1 MANTARN
8 LDIVTVGEVLIDL
21 TQTGVD
27 ERGVRTLA
35 ANPGGAPA
43 NVAVAASRLG
53 AKTAFVG
60 CISKDAFGDSLRE
73 TLEKDG
79 VDTTGLIAHETIPT
93 TLAVVT
99 VNPDGERSFTFYR
112 RPGADICLERAAI
125 PNELI
130 ENAPILHFG
139 SVSLTDDPARSATLE
154 AAKDAKAAGAIITYD
169 PNYRPAL
176 WLSDVEAIQWMRA
189 PLDMV
194 DVLKISD
201 EETHLL
207 SGRTAPDEA
216 AAALCQKGI
225 QLVLVTLGPDGVYY
239 RYEPKDSDIL
249 LTGTVPGFSVTVA
262 DTNGAGDTF
271 FGAFL
276 SKLCK
281 RSRGLKGFSQE
292 ELEEALT
299 FANRAAS
306 LTTSK
311 PGAIPAMPTL
321 DEVEAAL

>member
-1 MANTARN
+1 MAITARN
-8 LDIVTVGEVLIDL
+8 IDIVTVGEVLIDL

-53 AKTAFVG
+53 TKTTFVG
-60 CISKDAFGDSLRE
+60 CIGTDAFGDSLRE

-112 RPGADICLERAAI
+112 RPGADICLERSAI
-125 PNELI
+125 PESLI
-130 ENAPILHFG
+130 ADAPILHFG
-139 SVSLTDDPARSATLE
+139 SVSLTDDPARTATLE

-176 WLSDVEAIQWMRA
+176 WPSEEEAIQWMRA

-201 EETHLL
+201 EETALL
-207 SGRTAPDEA
+207 SGFEAPDA
-216 AAALCQKGI
+216 AAEALTDQGI
-225 QLVLVTLGPDGVYY
+225 RLVLVTLGPDGVYY
-239 RYEPKDSDIL
+239 RYQPEDGEA
-249 LTGTVPGFSVTVA
+249 LTGTVPGFQVTVA

-276 SKLCK
+276 SKLSQ
-281 RSRGLKGFSQE
+281 RENGLDDFE
-292 ELEEALT
+292 ADELEADLT

-321 DEVEAAL
+321 EEVEAAL

>member
-1 MANTARN
+1 MSNTARTID
-8 LDIVTVGEVLIDL
+8 LVTVGEVLIDL

-27 ERGVRTLA
+27 ARGVPTLA

-53 AKTAFVG
+53 TKTAFVG
-60 CISKDAFGDSLRE
+60 CIGNDAFGALLRN
-73 TLEKDG
+73 TLVERSAIPEE
-79 VDTTGLIAHETIPT
+79 LIA
-93 TLAVVT
+93 
-99 VNPDGERSFTFYR
+99 
-112 RPGADICLERAAI
+112 
-125 PNELI
+125 
-130 ENAPILHFG
+130 NAPILHFG
-139 SVSLTDDPARSATLE
+139 SVSLTDDPSRTATLE

-176 WLSDVEAIQWMRA
+176 WLSEEDAVRWMRE
-189 PLDMV
+189 PLGMV

-201 EETHLL
+201 EETTLL
-207 SGRTAPDEA
+207 SGFEAPDA
-216 AAALCQKGI
+216 AAEALTAKGI

-239 RYEPKDSDIL
+239 RYQPKDGGEV
-249 LTGTVPGFSVTVA
+249 LTGTVPGFQVKVA

-281 RSRGLKGFSQE
+281 RENGLAGFTAD
-292 ELEEALT
+292 ELEADLT

-321 DEVEAAL
+321 EEVEAAL

>member
-8 LDIVTVGEVLIDL
+8 IDIVTVGEVLIDL

-53 AKTAFVG
+53 TKTAFVG
-60 CISKDAFGDSLRE
+60 CIGTDAFGDSLRE

-112 RPGADICLERAAI
+112 RPGADICLERSAI
-125 PNELI
+125 PESLI
-130 ENAPILHFG
+130 ADAPILHFG
-139 SVSLTDDPARSATLE
+139 SVSLTDDPARTATLE

-176 WLSDVEAIQWMRA
+176 WMSEEDAIRWMRA

-201 EETHLL
+201 EETALL
-207 SGRTAPDEA
+207 SGYEAPDA
-216 AAALCQKGI
+216 AAEELTDQGI
-225 QLVLVTLGPDGVYY
+225 RLVLVTLGPDGVYY
-239 RYEPKDSDIL
+239 RYQPEDGEA
-249 LTGTVPGFSVTVA
+249 LTGTVPGFKVTVA

-276 SKLCK
+276 SKLSQ
-281 RSRGLKGFSQE
+281 RENGLDDFE
-292 ELEEALT
+292 ADELEADLT

-321 DEVEAAL
+321 EEVEAAL

>member
-1 MANTARN
+1 MSDTARTID
-8 LDIVTVGEVLIDL
+8 LVTVGEVLIDL

-27 ERGVRTLA
+27 ERGVPTLA

-53 AKTAFVG
+53 TKTAFVG
-60 CISKDAFGDSLRE
+60 CIGDDAFGALLRN
-73 TLEKDG
+73 TLENDD
-79 VDTTGLIAHETIPT
+79 VDTSGLVVHETIPT

-99 VNPDGERSFTFYR
+99 VDDSGERSFSFYR

-125 PNELI
+125 PEALI
-130 ENAPILHFG
+130 ANAPILHFG
-139 SVSLTDDPARSATLE
+139 SVSLTDDPSRTATLE
-154 AAKDAKAAGAIITYD
+154 AAKDAKAAGAIVTYD

-176 WLSDVEAIQWMRA
+176 WLSEEDAVRWMRE
-189 PLDMV
+189 PLGMV

-201 EETHLL
+201 EETTLL
-207 SGRTAPDEA
+207 SGFEAPDA
-216 AAALCQKGI
+216 AAEALTAKGI

-239 RYEPKDSDIL
+239 RYQPEDGEV
-249 LTGTVPGFSVTVA
+249 LTGTVPGFKVQVA

-281 RSRGLKGFSQE
+281 RENGLAGFTAD
-292 ELEEALT
+292 ELEADLT

-321 DEVEAAL
+321 ADVEAAL

>member
-8 LDIVTVGEVLIDL
+8 IDIVTVGEVLIDL

-53 AKTAFVG
+53 TKTAFVG
-60 CISKDAFGDSLRE
+60 CIGTDAFGDSLRE

-112 RPGADICLERAAI
+112 RPGADICLERSAI
-125 PNELI
+125 PESLI
-130 ENAPILHFG
+130 ADAPILHFG
-139 SVSLTDDPARSATLE
+139 SVSLTDDPARTATLE

-176 WLSDVEAIQWMRA
+176 WMSEEDAIRWMRA

-201 EETHLL
+201 EETALL
-207 SGRTAPDEA
+207 SGYEAPDA
-216 AAALCQKGI
+216 AAEALTDQGI
-225 QLVLVTLGPDGVYY
+225 RLVLVTLGPDGVYY
-239 RYEPKDSDIL
+239 RYQPEDGEA
-249 LTGTVPGFSVTVA
+249 LTGTVPGFKVTVA

-276 SKLCK
+276 SKLSQ
-281 RSRGLKGFSQE
+281 RENGLDDFE
-292 ELEEALT
+292 ADELEADLT

-321 DEVEAAL
+321 EEVEAAL

>member
-8 LDIVTVGEVLIDL
+8 IDIVTVGEVLIDL

-53 AKTAFVG
+53 TKTAFVG
-60 CISKDAFGDSLRE
+60 CIGTDAFGDSLRE

-99 VNPDGERSFTFYR
+99 VHPDGERSFTFYR
-112 RPGADICLERAAI
+112 RPGADICLERSAI
-125 PNELI
+125 PESLI
-130 ENAPILHFG
+130 ADAPILHFG
-139 SVSLTDDPARSATLE
+139 SVSLTDDPARTATLE

-176 WLSDVEAIQWMRA
+176 WMSEEDAIRWMRA

-201 EETHLL
+201 EETALL
-207 SGRTAPDEA
+207 SGYEAPDA
-216 AAALCQKGI
+216 AAEELTDQGI
-225 QLVLVTLGPDGVYY
+225 RLVLVTLGPDGVYY
-239 RYEPKDSDIL
+239 RYQPEDGEA
-249 LTGTVPGFSVTVA
+249 LTGTVPGFKVTVA

-276 SKLCK
+276 SKLSQ
-281 RSRGLKGFSQE
+281 RENGLDDFE
-292 ELEEALT
+292 ADELEADLT

-321 DEVEAAL
+321 EEVEAAL

>member
-1 MANTARN
+1 M
-8 LDIVTVGEVLIDL
+8 DIVTVGEGLIDL

-53 AKTAFVG
+53 TKTAFVG
-60 CISKDAFGDSLRE
+60 CIGTDAFGDSLRE
-73 TLEKDG
+73 TLENDG
-79 VDTTGLIAHETIPT
+79 VDTSGLIAHETIPT

-112 RPGADICLERAAI
+112 RPGADICLERSAI
-125 PNELI
+125 PESLI
-130 ENAPILHFG
+130 ADAPILHFG
-139 SVSLTDDPARSATLE
+139 SVSLTDDPARTATLE

-176 WLSDVEAIQWMRA
+176 WLSEEEAIRWMRA

-201 EETHLL
+201 EETALL
-207 SGRTAPDEA
+207 SGYEAPDA
-216 AAALCQKGI
+216 AAEALTDQGI
-225 QLVLVTLGPDGVYY
+225 RLVLVTLGPDGVYY
-239 RYEPKDSDIL
+239 RYQPEDGEA
-249 LTGTVPGFSVTVA
+249 LTGTVPGFEVTVA

-276 SKLCK
+276 SKLSQ
-281 RSRGLKGFSQE
+281 RENGLDDFE
-292 ELEEALT
+292 ADELEEDLV

-321 DEVEAAL
+321 EEVEAAL

>member
-1 MANTARN
+1 MAISARN
-8 LDIVTVGEVLIDL
+8 IDIVTVGEVLIDL

-53 AKTAFVG
+53 TKTAFVG
-60 CISKDAFGDSLRE
+60 CIGTDAFGDSLRE

-112 RPGADICLERAAI
+112 RPGADICLERSAI
-125 PNELI
+125 PESLI
-130 ENAPILHFG
+130 ADAPILHFG
-139 SVSLTDDPARSATLE
+139 SVSLTDDPARTATLE

-176 WLSDVEAIQWMRA
+176 WMSEEDAIRWMRA

-201 EETHLL
+201 EETALL
-207 SGRTAPDEA
+207 SGYEAPDA
-216 AAALCQKGI
+216 AAEELTDQGI
-225 QLVLVTLGPDGVYY
+225 RLVLVTLGPDGVYY
-239 RYEPKDSDIL
+239 RYQPEDGEA
-249 LTGTVPGFSVTVA
+249 LTGTVPGFKVTVA

-276 SKLCK
+276 SKLSQ
-281 RSRGLKGFSQE
+281 RENGLDDFE
-292 ELEEALT
+292 ADELEADLT

-321 DEVEAAL
+321 EEVEAAL

>member
-8 LDIVTVGEVLIDL
+8 IDIVTVGEVLIDL

-53 AKTAFVG
+53 TKTAFVG
-60 CISKDAFGDSLRE
+60 CIGTDAFGDSLRE

-112 RPGADICLERAAI
+112 RPGADICLERSAI
-125 PNELI
+125 PESLI
-130 ENAPILHFG
+130 ADAPILHFG
-139 SVSLTDDPARSATLE
+139 SVSLTDDPARTATLE

-176 WLSDVEAIQWMRA
+176 WMSEEDAIRWMRA

-201 EETHLL
+201 EETALL
-207 SGRTAPDEA
+207 SGYEAPDA
-216 AAALCQKGI
+216 AAEALTDQGI
-225 QLVLVTLGPDGVYY
+225 RLVLVTLGPDGVYY
-239 RYEPKDSDIL
+239 RYQPEDGEA
-249 LTGTVPGFSVTVA
+249 LTGTVPSFQVTVA

-276 SKLCK
+276 SKLSQ
-281 RSRGLKGFSQE
+281 RENGLDDFE
-292 ELEEALT
+292 ADELEADLT

-321 DEVEAAL
+321 EEVEAAL

>member
-1 MANTARN
+1 MANTARTIE
-8 LDIVTVGEVLIDL
+8 IVTVGEVLIDL

-53 AKTAFVG
+53 TKTAFVG
-60 CISKDAFGDSLRE
+60 CIGKDAFGDSLRE
-73 TLEKDG
+73 TLENDG

-125 PNELI
+125 PDALINE
-130 ENAPILHFG
+130 APILHFG

-176 WLSDVEAIQWMRA
+176 WLSEEDAIQWMRE
-189 PLDMV
+189 PLGMV

-201 EETHLL
+201 EETTLL
-207 SGRTAPDEA
+207 SGFEAPDA
-216 AAALCQKGI
+216 AAEALTAKGI

-239 RYEPKDSDIL
+239 RYQPEDGDV
-249 LTGTVPGFSVTVA
+249 LTGTVPGFKVTVA

-276 SKLCK
+276 SKLAQ
-281 RSRGLKGFSQE
+281 RENGLAGFTAE
-292 ELEEALT
+292 ELEADLI

-321 DEVEAAL
+321 AEVEAAL

>member
-1 MANTARN
+1 MAITARN
-8 LDIVTVGEVLIDL
+8 IDIVTVGEVLIDL

-53 AKTAFVG
+53 TKTAFVG
-60 CISKDAFGDSLRE
+60 CIGTDAFGDSLRE

-112 RPGADICLERAAI
+112 RPGADICLERSAI
-125 PNELI
+125 PESLI
-130 ENAPILHFG
+130 ADAPILHFG
-139 SVSLTDDPARSATLE
+139 SVSLTDDPARTATLE

-176 WLSDVEAIQWMRA
+176 WTSEEEAIHWMRA

-201 EETHLL
+201 EET
-207 SGRTAPDEA
+207 
-216 AAALCQKGI
+216 
-225 QLVLVTLGPDGVYY
+225 DGVYY
-239 RYEPKDSDIL
+239 RYQPEDGEA
-249 LTGTVPGFSVTVA
+249 LTGTVPGFQVTVA

-276 SKLCK
+276 SKLSQ
-281 RSRGLKGFSQE
+281 RENGLDGFE
-292 ELEEALT
+292 ADELEADLT

-321 DEVEAAL
+321 EEVEAAL

>member
-8 LDIVTVGEVLIDL
+8 IDIVTVGEVLIDL

-53 AKTAFVG
+53 TKTAFVG
-60 CISKDAFGDSLRE
+60 CIGTDAFGDSLRE

-112 RPGADICLERAAI
+112 RPGADICLERSAI
-125 PNELI
+125 PESLI
-130 ENAPILHFG
+130 ADAPILHFG
-139 SVSLTDDPARSATLE
+139 SVSLTDDPARTATLE

-176 WLSDVEAIQWMRA
+176 WMSEEDAIRWMRA

-194 DVLKISD
+194 DV
-201 EETHLL
+201 
-207 SGRTAPDEA
+207 
-216 AAALCQKGI
+216 
-225 QLVLVTLGPDGVYY
+225 
-239 RYEPKDSDIL
+239 
-249 LTGTVPGFSVTVA
+249 
-262 DTNGAGDTF
+262 
-271 FGAFL
+271 
-276 SKLCK
+276 
-281 RSRGLKGFSQE
+281 
-292 ELEEALT
+292 
-299 FANRAAS
+299 
-306 LTTSK
+306 
-311 PGAIPAMPTL
+311 
-321 DEVEAAL
+321 

>member
-1 MANTARN
+1 MANTAKN
-8 LDIVTVGEVLIDL
+8 IDIVTVGEVLIDL

-53 AKTAFVG
+53 TKTAFVG
-60 CISKDAFGDSLRE
+60 CIGTDAFGDSLRE
-73 TLEKDG
+73 TLENDG
-79 VDTTGLIAHETIPT
+79 VDTSGLIAHETIPT

-112 RPGADICLERAAI
+112 RPGADICLERSAI
-125 PNELI
+125 PESLI
-130 ENAPILHFG
+130 ADAPILHFG
-139 SVSLTDDPARSATLE
+139 RVSLTDDPARTATLE

-176 WLSDVEAIQWMRA
+176 WLSEEEAIRWMRA

-201 EETHLL
+201 EETALL
-207 SGRTAPDEA
+207 SGYEAPDA
-216 AAALCQKGI
+216 AAEALTDQGI
-225 QLVLVTLGPDGVYY
+225 RLVLVTLGPDGVYY
-239 RYEPKDSDIL
+239 RYQPEDGEA
-249 LTGTVPGFSVTVA
+249 LTGTVPGFEVTVA

-276 SKLCK
+276 SKLSQ
-281 RSRGLKGFSQE
+281 RENGLDDFE
-292 ELEEALT
+292 ADELEEDLV

-321 DEVEAAL
+321 EEVEAAL

>member
-8 LDIVTVGEVLIDL
+8 IDIVTVGEVLIDL

-53 AKTAFVG
+53 TKTAFVG
-60 CISKDAFGDSLRE
+60 CIGTDAFGDSLRE
-73 TLEKDG
+73 TLKSDG

-112 RPGADICLERAAI
+112 RPGADICLERSAI
-125 PNELI
+125 PESLI
-130 ENAPILHFG
+130 ADAPILHFG
-139 SVSLTDDPARSATLE
+139 SVSLTDDPARTATLE

-176 WLSDVEAIQWMRA
+176 WMSEEDAIRWMRA

-201 EETHLL
+201 EETALL
-207 SGRTAPDEA
+207 SGYEAPDA
-216 AAALCQKGI
+216 AAEALTDQGI
-225 QLVLVTLGPDGVYY
+225 RLVLVTLGPDGVYY
-239 RYEPKDSDIL
+239 RYQPEDGEA
-249 LTGTVPGFSVTVA
+249 LTGTVPGFQVTVA

-276 SKLCK
+276 SKLSQ
-281 RSRGLKGFSQE
+281 RENGLDDFE
-292 ELEEALT
+292 ADELEADLT

-321 DEVEAAL
+321 EEVEAAL

>member
-1 MANTARN
+1 MSNTARTID
-8 LDIVTVGEVLIDL
+8 LVTVGEVLIDL

-27 ERGVRTLA
+27 ARGVPTLA

-53 AKTAFVG
+53 TKTAFVG
-60 CISKDAFGDSLRE
+60 CIGNDAFGALLRN
-73 TLEKDG
+73 TLENDN
-79 VDTTGLIAHETIPT
+79 VDTSGLVVHETIPT

-99 VNPDGERSFTFYR
+99 VDDSGERSFSFYR
-112 RPGADICLERAAI
+112 RPGADICLERSAI
-125 PNELI
+125 PEELI
-130 ENAPILHFG
+130 ANAPILHFG
-139 SVSLTDDPARSATLE
+139 SVSLTDDPSRTATLE

-176 WLSDVEAIQWMRA
+176 WLSEEDAVRWMRE
-189 PLDMV
+189 PLGM
-194 DVLKISD
+194 
-201 EETHLL
+201 
-207 SGRTAPDEA
+207 
-216 AAALCQKGI
+216 
-225 QLVLVTLGPDGVYY
+225 
-239 RYEPKDSDIL
+239 PKDGGEV
-249 LTGTVPGFSVTVA
+249 LTGTVPGFQVKVA

-281 RSRGLKGFSQE
+281 RENGLAGFTAD
-292 ELEEALT
+292 ELEAALT

-321 DEVEAAL
+321 EEVEAAL

>member
-1 MANTARN
+1 MTDTARN

-53 AKTAFVG
+53 TKTAFVG
-60 CISKDAFGDSLRE
+60 CIGKDAFGDSLRE

-125 PNELI
+125 PDTLI

-176 WLSDVEAIQWMRA
+176 WLSEEDAIQWMRA

-201 EETHLL
+201 EETTLL
-207 SGRTAPDEA
+207 SGFEA
-216 AAALCQKGI
+216 SDKAAEALTEKGI

-239 RYEPKDSDIL
+239 RYAPKDGDV

-281 RSRGLKGFSQE
+281 RENGLAGFTAE
-292 ELEEALT
+292 ELEADLT

-306 LTTSK
+306 LTTSR

>member
-1 MANTARN
+1 MANTAKN
-8 LDIVTVGEVLIDL
+8 IDIVTVGEVLIDL

-53 AKTAFVG
+53 TKTAFVG
-60 CISKDAFGDSLRE
+60 CIGTDAFGDSLRE
-73 TLEKDG
+73 TLENDG
-79 VDTTGLIAHETIPT
+79 VDTSGLIAHETIPT

-112 RPGADICLERAAI
+112 RPGADICLERSAI
-125 PNELI
+125 PESLI
-130 ENAPILHFG
+130 ADAPILHFG
-139 SVSLTDDPARSATLE
+139 SVSLTDDPARTATLE

-176 WLSDVEAIQWMRA
+176 WLSEEEAIRWMRA

-201 EETHLL
+201 EETALL
-207 SGRTAPDEA
+207 SGYEAPDA
-216 AAALCQKGI
+216 AAEALTDQGI
-225 QLVLVTLGPDGVYY
+225 RLVLVTLGPDGVYY
-239 RYEPKDSDIL
+239 RYQPEDGEA
-249 LTGTVPGFSVTVA
+249 LTGTVPGFKVTVA

-276 SKLCK
+276 SKLSQ
-281 RSRGLKGFSQE
+281 RENGLDDFE
-292 ELEEALT
+292 ADELEEDLV

-321 DEVEAAL
+321 EEVEAAL

>member
-1 MANTARN
+1 M
-8 LDIVTVGEVLIDL
+8 
-21 TQTGVD
+21 
-27 ERGVRTLA
+27 
-35 ANPGGAPA
+35 
-43 NVAVAASRLG
+43 AASRLG
-53 AKTAFVG
+53 TKTAFVG
-60 CISKDAFGDSLRE
+60 CIGTDAFGDSLRE

-112 RPGADICLERAAI
+112 RPGADICLERSAI
-125 PNELI
+125 PESLI
-130 ENAPILHFG
+130 ADAPILHFG
-139 SVSLTDDPARSATLE
+139 SVSLTDDPARTATLE

-176 WLSDVEAIQWMRA
+176 WMSEEDAIRWMRA

-201 EETHLL
+201 EETALL
-207 SGRTAPDEA
+207 SGYEAPDA
-216 AAALCQKGI
+216 AAEELTDQGI
-225 QLVLVTLGPDGVYY
+225 RLVLVTLGPDGVYY
-239 RYEPKDSDIL
+239 RYQPEDGEA
-249 LTGTVPGFSVTVA
+249 LTGTVPGFKVTVA

-276 SKLCK
+276 SKLSQ
-281 RSRGLKGFSQE
+281 RENGLDDFE
-292 ELEEALT
+292 ADELEADLT

-321 DEVEAAL
+321 EEVEAAL

>member
-8 LDIVTVGEVLIDL
+8 IDIVTVGEVLIDL

-53 AKTAFVG
+53 TKTAFVG
-60 CISKDAFGDSLRE
+60 CIGTDAFGDSLRE

-112 RPGADICLERAAI
+112 RPGADICLERSAI
-125 PNELI
+125 PESLI
-130 ENAPILHFG
+130 ADAPILHFG
-139 SVSLTDDPARSATLE
+139 SVSLTDDPARTTTLE

-176 WLSDVEAIQWMRA
+176 WMSEEDAIRWMRA

-201 EETHLL
+201 EETALL
-207 SGRTAPDEA
+207 SGYEAPDA
-216 AAALCQKGI
+216 AAEELTDQGI
-225 QLVLVTLGPDGVYY
+225 RLVLVTLGPDGVYY
-239 RYEPKDSDIL
+239 RYQPEDGEA
-249 LTGTVPGFSVTVA
+249 LTGTVPGFQVTVA

-276 SKLCK
+276 SKLSQ
-281 RSRGLKGFSQE
+281 RENGLDDFE
-292 ELEEALT
+292 ADELEADLT

-321 DEVEAAL
+321 EEVEAAL

>member
-1 MANTARN
+1 MAISARN
-8 LDIVTVGEVLIDL
+8 IDIVTVGEVLIDL

-53 AKTAFVG
+53 TKTAFVG
-60 CISKDAFGDSLRE
+60 CIGTDAFGDSLRE

-112 RPGADICLERAAI
+112 RPGADICLERSAI
-125 PNELI
+125 PESLI
-130 ENAPILHFG
+130 ADAPILHFG
-139 SVSLTDDPARSATLE
+139 SVSLTDDPARTATLE

-176 WLSDVEAIQWMRA
+176 WPSEEEAIQWMRA

-201 EETHLL
+201 EETALL
-207 SGRTAPDEA
+207 SGYEAPDA
-216 AAALCQKGI
+216 AAEELTDQGI
-225 QLVLVTLGPDGVYY
+225 RLVLVTLGPDGVYY
-239 RYEPKDSDIL
+239 RYQPEDGEA
-249 LTGTVPGFSVTVA
+249 LTGTVPGFKVTVA

-276 SKLCK
+276 SKLSQ
-281 RSRGLKGFSQE
+281 RENGLDGFE
-292 ELEEALT
+292 ADELEADLT

-321 DEVEAAL
+321 EEVEAAL

>member
-1 MANTARN
+1 MAAKRI
-8 LDIVTVGEVLIDL
+8 DIATVGELLVDL
-21 TQTGVD
+21 TQTGTD
-27 ERGVRTLA
+27 ERGVRVMA

-53 AKTAFVG
+53 AKTAFIGCVG
-60 CISKDAFGDSLRE
+60 SDAFGENLRE
-73 TLEKDG
+73 TLETDK
-79 VDTTGLIAHETIPT
+79 VDTSGLIAHETIPT

-112 RPGADICLERAAI
+112 RPGADICLERSAI
-125 PNELI
+125 PDELLTDST
-130 ENAPILHFG
+130 ILHFG
-139 SVSLTDDPARSATLE
+139 SVSLTDDPARTATLE

-169 PNYRPAL
+169 PNFRPAL
-176 WLSDVEAIQWMRA
+176 WLSKDDAIRWMRE

-201 EETHLL
+201 EETALL
-207 SGRTAPDEA
+207 SGYEAPEA
-216 AAALCQKGI
+216 AAEELGKKGI
-225 QLVLVTLGPDGVYY
+225 KLVLVTLGPDGVYY
-239 RYEPKDSDIL
+239 RYQPENGDV
-249 LTGTVPGFSVTVA
+249 LTGTVAGFKVKVA

-271 FGAFL
+271 FGSFL

-281 RSRGLKGFSQE
+281 RENGLEGLTTE
-292 ELEEALT
+292 ELEADLT

-306 LTTSK
+306 LTTSR

-321 DEVEAAL
+321 DEVEASL